1 MFEFTFNSH
10 RGNPVDNVAGYIGEM
25 SFPSPTATRERG
37 FYFSGQN
44 YINLPPNRGTASGIN
59 LSTDFTITT
68 WMKTDQSV
76 QSMSLLGKFSPLK
89 EIFNIYLVATTQ
101 APFKRL
107 VKIAMS
113 SNTPGDYSKGYSNM
127 NIYDNNWSFLSVQSS
142 YHAGA

>member
-44 YINLPPNRGTASGIN
+44 HINLPPNRGTASGIN